1 MPGQIVLHIDQSG
14 CHARR
19 HFSLSAVS
27 NSLSASLNLFVRRL
41 ATLWRLGRAFVHESH
56 QTHLTDD
63 GAAMTRVARFFA
75 THGARA
81 APLGAG
87 VPALSQLS
95 RVLENASGALARHP
109 ALAETA
115 VRVAL
120 SELDGLFTPYDAERF
135 RTACKAA
142 FPATL
147 SFELTALSDVP
158 LRSGVA
164 EQTHVA
170 RIGALPV
177 RVTLLRADTRA
188 ELEDDL
194 DLALAAARFAE
205 RRSAKARDMHPVEWV
220 RRARESVDAMI
231 DLRQRAAD
239 QSYLRFRLRDDNRL
253 AVPEVLWDYC
263 NDAVLTTR
271 AIETAALSD
280 AETLASCGLDQA
292 DVLATLIEAFFEM
305 ALGVGLYHAGLD
317 AAGARVS
324 IEPDTRGQIVLEADN
339 PMMIFAAHE
348 RDFLVGVSHALME
361 GDHKAAARAHLE
373 HGRPGANVTHHEVR
387 VEATYRREA
396 ERFAS
401 PHARHGAGVAH
412 LFGAIGKAPAEHMF
426 SAAHGRIASRAVL
439 LSRAAERIERV
450 AEDIAPDV
458 DVWKIARKVIV
469 RLAADQLSF
478 RSLAARLAHEATH
491 WPHTL
496 PRLPSLIAHY
506 AAATQRTRGTVFR

>member
-1 MPGQIVLHIDQSG
+1 MS
-14 CHARR
+14 
-19 HFSLSAVS
+19 
-27 NSLSASLNLFVRRL
+27 VRRI
-41 ATLWRLGRAFVHESH
+41 ATLWRLGQAFVRESH
-56 QTHLTDD
+56 LTGD
-63 GAAMTRVARFFA
+63 GAAITRVARFFA
-75 THGARA
+75 SHGARA

-120 SELDGLFTPYDAERF
+120 SELDGLFTPYDAARF
-135 RTACKAA
+135 RAACEAA

-147 SFELTALSDVP
+147 AFELTDLSDVP

-164 EQTHVA
+164 EQTHAA
-170 RIGALPV
+170 RIGAVPV
-177 RVTLLRADTRA
+177 RVTLLRADARA
-188 ELEDDL
+188 ELDDDL

-205 RRSAKARDMHPVEWV
+205 RRSSKARELHPVEWV

-239 QSYLRFRLRDDNRL
+239 QSYLRFRLRDDDRL

-280 AETLASCGLDQA
+280 AEALASCGLDRA

-324 IEPDTRGQIVLEADN
+324 IERETRGRIVLEADN

-361 GDHKAAARAHLE
+361 GDHKAAARTHLE
-373 HGRPGANVTHHEVR
+373 HGRPAANATHHEVR

-401 PHARHGAGVAH
+401 PDARSNAGVAH

-426 SAAHGRIASRAVL
+426 SAAHGRIASRAML
-439 LSRAAERIERV
+439 LARSAERIERI
-450 AEDIAPDV
+450 AHEIAPNV
-458 DVWKIARKVIV
+458 DVWKIARRVIL
-469 RLAADQLSF
+469 RLAADQFSF
-478 RSLAARLAHEATH
+478 RSLAARFVREATH

-496 PRLPSLIAHY
+496 PRLPTLIAQR
-506 AAATQRTRGTVFR
+506 AAASQRTRGRIFR

>member
-1 MPGQIVLHIDQSG
+1 MT
-14 CHARR
+14 HA
-19 HFSLSAVS
+19 SD
-27 NSLSASLNLFVRRL
+27 NGAS
-41 ATLWRLGRAFVHESH
+41 
-56 QTHLTDD
+56 
-63 GAAMTRVARFFA
+63 MTRVARFFA
-75 THGARA
+75 SHGARA

-95 RVLENASGALARHP
+95 RVLENASDALASHP

-120 SELDGLFTPYDAERF
+120 AELDGLFTPYDAPRF
-135 RTACKAA
+135 RAACKAA

-147 SFELTALSDVP
+147 AFELAELSDTP

-164 EQTHVA
+164 EQTHRA
-170 RIGALPV
+170 RIGDIPV
-177 RVTLLRADTRA
+177 RITLLRADARA
-188 ELEDDL
+188 ELDDDL
-194 DLALAAARFAE
+194 ALALAAARFAE
-205 RRSAKARDMHPVEWV
+205 RRSPKAREMHPVEWV

-239 QSYLRFRLRDDNRL
+239 QSYLRFRLREDKRL

-271 AIETAALSD
+271 EIETVALSD
-280 AETLASCGLDQA
+280 AAGIASCGLDQA
-292 DVLATLIEAFFEM
+292 DVVATLIEAFFEM

-324 IEPDTRGQIVLEADN
+324 VEGQTRGQIVLEADN

-348 RDFLVGVSHALME
+348 REFLVGVSHALME

-373 HGRPGANVTHHEVR
+373 HGRPETNATHHEVR

-401 PHARHGAGVAH
+401 PHARRNVGVAH
-412 LFGAIGKAPAEHMF
+412 LFGAIGRAPAEHMF
-426 SAAHGRIASRAVL
+426 SEAHGRIASRAVM
-439 LSRAAERIERV
+439 LSRSAERIERM
-450 AEDIAPDV
+450 AQELAPGV
-458 DVWKIARKVIV
+458 DVWKIARKVV
-469 RLAADQLSF
+469 LRLAADQFSL
-478 RSLAARLAHEATH
+478 RNLAARFAHEATH

-496 PRLPSLIAHY
+496 PRLPALIAKR
-506 AAATQRTRGTVFR
+506 AAASQDTHGTVFR

>member
-1 MPGQIVLHIDQSG
+1 
-14 CHARR
+14 
-19 HFSLSAVS
+19 LS
-27 NSLSASLNLFVRRL
+27 VRRL

-56 QTHLTDD
+56 QTGE

-75 THGARA
+75 SHGARA
-81 APLGAG
+81 APLTAG

-95 RVLENASGALARHP
+95 RVLESASGALADHP

-120 SELDGLFTPYDAERF
+120 HELDGLFTPYDAARF
-135 RTACKAA
+135 RAACIAA
-142 FPATL
+142 FPPTL
-147 SFELTALSDVP
+147 AFELTDLEDVP

-164 EQTHVA
+164 EQTHRA
-170 RIGALPV
+170 RIGDMPV
-177 RVTLLRADTRA
+177 RITLLRADARA

-205 RRSAKARDMHPVEWV
+205 RRSAKARELHPVEWV

-263 NDAVLTTR
+263 NDSVLTTR
-271 AIETAALSD
+271 AIETAALTD
-280 AETLASCGLDQA
+280 AEALASCGLDQA

-317 AAGARVS
+317 VAGARVS
-324 IEPDTRGQIVLEADN
+324 IERETRGQIVLEADN

-348 RDFLVGVSHALME
+348 KDFMVGVSHALME
-361 GDHKAAARAHLE
+361 GDHKAAARVHLE
-373 HGRPGANVTHHEVR
+373 HGRPDTHATHHEVR

-401 PHARHGAGVAH
+401 AREKGGVGVAH

-426 SAAHGRIASRAVL
+426 SASHGRIASRAVL
-439 LSRAAERIERV
+439 LARAAERIENV
-450 AEDIAPDV
+450 ARDIAPDV

-469 RLAADQLSF
+469 RLAKDQFSL
-478 RSLAARLAHEATH
+478 RSMAARFAHEATH

-496 PRLPSLIAHY
+496 PRLPRLIAHV
-506 AAATQRTRGTVFR
+506 ASRRTDTRA

>member
-1 MPGQIVLHIDQSG
+1 
-14 CHARR
+14 
-19 HFSLSAVS
+19 
-27 NSLSASLNLFVRRL
+27 LFVRRL
-41 ATLWRLGRAFVHESH
+41 ATLWRLGRAFVHESQ

-75 THGARA
+75 SHGARA

-120 SELDGLFTPYDAERF
+120 SELDGLFTPYDAARF
-135 RTACKAA
+135 RAACKAA

-147 SFELTALSDVP
+147 AFELTALCDMP

-177 RVTLLRADTRA
+177 RVTLLRADA
-188 ELEDDL
+188 YGELEDDL
-194 DLALAAARFAE
+194 DLALAAARFAQ
-205 RRSAKARDMHPVEWV
+205 RRSAKARDLRPVEWV
-220 RRARESVDAMI
+220 SRARESVDAMI

-263 NDAVLTTR
+263 NDVVLTTR

-280 AETLASCGLDQA
+280 ADALASCGLDQA
-292 DVLATLIEAFFEM
+292 DALATLIEAFFDM

-317 AAGARVS
+317 AVGARVS
-324 IEPDTRGQIVLEADN
+324 VEPDTRGQIVLEADN
-339 PMMIFAAHE
+339 PMTIFAAHE
-348 RDFLVGVSHALME
+348 RDFLVGVSHALMA

-373 HGRPGANVTHHEVR
+373 HGRPEANATTHEVR

-401 PHARHGAGVAH
+401 PHARRSAGVAH
-412 LFGAIGKAPAEHMF
+412 LFAAIGQAPAEHMF

-450 AEDIAPDV
+450 AQEVAPNV

-496 PRLPSLIAHY
+496 PRLPSLIANR
-506 AAATQRTRGTVFR
+506 AAAAQRTRGTTSR

>member
-1 MPGQIVLHIDQSG
+1 
-14 CHARR
+14 
-19 HFSLSAVS
+19 LS
-27 NSLSASLNLFVRRL
+27 VRRL
-41 ATLWRLGRAFVHESH
+41 ATLWRLGRAFVRESH
-56 QTHLTDD
+56 LTGD

-81 APLGAG
+81 APLAAG

-95 RVLENASGALARHP
+95 RVLENASGALASHP

-120 SELDGLFTPYDAERF
+120 SELDGLFTPYDATRF
-135 RTACKAA
+135 RDACRAA
-142 FPATL
+142 FPPAL
-147 SFELTALSDVP
+147 SFELTELSAVP
-158 LRSGVA
+158 LRSGIA
-164 EQTHVA
+164 EQTHRA
-170 RIGALPV
+170 RLRDMAV
-177 RVTLLRADTRA
+177 RVTLLRADAHA
-188 ELEDDL
+188 ELADDL

-205 RRSAKARDMHPVEWV
+205 RRSAKAREMHPVEWV
-220 RRARESVDAMI
+220 RRSRESVDAMI

-239 QSYLRFRLRDDNRL
+239 QSYLRFRLRDDARL

-263 NDAVLTTR
+263 NDSVLTTR

-280 AETLASCGLDQA
+280 AQALASCGLDQA

-317 AAGARVS
+317 AAGARVG
-324 IEPDTRGQIVLEADN
+324 IEGETRGQIVLEADN
-339 PMMIFAAHE
+339 PMMFFAAHE
-348 RDFLVGVSHALME
+348 RDFIVGVSHALME

-373 HGRPGANVTHHEVR
+373 HGRPETHATHHEVR

-401 PHARHGAGVAH
+401 PHARSKVGVAH

-426 SAAHGRIASRAVL
+426 SASHGRIASRAVL
-439 LSRAAERIERV
+439 LARSAERIERL

-458 DVWKIARKVIV
+458 DVWKIARRVIV
-469 RLAADQLSF
+469 RLAADQIGF
-478 RSLAARLAHEATH
+478 RSMAARFAHEATH

-496 PRLPSLIAHY
+496 PRLPRLIAQR
-506 AAATQRTRGTVFR
+506 ADATGAFRRD

>member
-1 MPGQIVLHIDQSG
+1 ML
-14 CHARR
+14 
-19 HFSLSAVS
+19 
-27 NSLSASLNLFVRRL
+27 VRRL

-56 QTHLTDD
+56 QTHQADD

-75 THGARA
+75 SHGARA

-120 SELDGLFTPYDAERF
+120 SELDGLFTPHDAARF
-135 RTACKAA
+135 RTACAAA

-147 SFELTALSDVP
+147 AFELTDLCDVP

-170 RIGALPV
+170 RIGTMPV
-177 RVTLLRADTRA
+177 RVTLLRADAHA

-205 RRSAKARDMHPVEWV
+205 RRSAKARELHPVEWV

-239 QSYLRFRLRDDNRL
+239 QSYLRFRLRDDDRL

-280 AETLASCGLDQA
+280 ADTLAACGLDRA

-324 IEPDTRGQIVLEADN
+324 IEPQTRGQIVLESDN

-348 RDFLVGVSHALME
+348 RDFIVGVSQALME

-373 HGRPGANVTHHEVR
+373 HGRPESNVTHHEVR

-401 PHARHGAGVAH
+401 PASRRSAGIAH

-426 SAAHGRIASRAVL
+426 SASHGRIASRAVL

-450 AEDIAPDV
+450 AQDIAPDV
-458 DVWKIARKVIV
+458 DVWKIARRVIV
-469 RLAADQLSF
+469 RLAADQFSL
-478 RSLAARLAHEATH
+478 RSVAARFAHEATH

-496 PRLPSLIAHY
+496 PRLPSLIAKR
-506 AAATQRTRGTVFR
+506 ADASTLKR

>member
-1 MPGQIVLHIDQSG
+1 
-14 CHARR
+14 
-19 HFSLSAVS
+19 
-27 NSLSASLNLFVRRL
+27 
-41 ATLWRLGRAFVHESH
+41 
-56 QTHLTDD
+56 
-63 GAAMTRVARFFA
+63 
-75 THGARA
+75 
-81 APLGAG
+81 
-87 VPALSQLS
+87 
-95 RVLENASGALARHP
+95 
-109 ALAETA
+109 
-115 VRVAL
+115 
-120 SELDGLFTPYDAERF
+120 
-135 RTACKAA
+135 
-142 FPATL
+142 
-147 SFELTALSDVP
+147 
-158 LRSGVA
+158 
-164 EQTHVA
+164 
-170 RIGALPV
+170 
-177 RVTLLRADTRA
+177 
-188 ELEDDL
+188 
-194 DLALAAARFAE
+194 
-205 RRSAKARDMHPVEWV
+205 
-220 RRARESVDAMI
+220 
-231 DLRQRAAD
+231 
-239 QSYLRFRLRDDNRL
+239 
-253 AVPEVLWDYC
+253 
-263 NDAVLTTR
+263 
-271 AIETAALSD
+271 
-280 AETLASCGLDQA
+280 
-292 DVLATLIEAFFEM
+292 
-305 ALGVGLYHAGLD
+305 
-317 AAGARVS
+317 VS